1 MAITLSQVT
10 KIYRSGE
17 VETYAL
23 RAVDLKLENGTFNVV
38 LGPSGSG
45 KSTLLNMMSG
55 LDTLTSGAL
64 WIDEAEISAM
74 NHKELTR
81 FRRHNLGFVFQQY
94 NLLQTLTVRENVQI
108 GAQIAA
114 DPLKPEDI
122 LERVGLKDHLNK
134 YPFQLSG
141 GEQQRVS
148 IARAL
153 VKQPKILFCDEPTG
167 ALDESTAKEV
177 LAILQA
183 LNETM
188 KTTVLLITH
197 NPSIAELGDHIIKMN
212 SGEIVE
218 VITQKTKRRAA
229 DIHWA

>member
-1 MAITLSQVT
+1 MAIILAKVT

-23 RAVDLKLENGTFNVV
+23 RDVDLTLENGTFNVV

-55 LDTLTSGAL
+55 LDTLTSGTL
-64 WIDEAEISAM
+64 TIDDAQISAM

-108 GAQIAA
+108 GAQIAT
-114 DPLKPEDI
+114 DPLEPEEI
-122 LERVGLKDHLNK
+122 LKRVGLENHLHK

-167 ALDESTAKEV
+167 ALDEATAKDV

-188 KTTVLLITH
+188 QTTILLITH
-197 NPSIAELGDHIIKMN
+197 NPSIAELGDHIIRMN
-212 SGEIVE
+212 SGEIVD
-218 VITQKTKRRAA
+218 VLTQKNKRRAA
-229 DIHWA
+229 DIHWT

>member
-1 MAITLSQVT
+1 MAIILSEVT

-55 LDTLTSGAL
+55 LDTLTSGSL
-64 WIDEAEISAM
+64 WIDDAEISAM
-74 NHKELTR
+74 NPKELTR

-108 GAQIAA
+108 GAQIAQ
-114 DPLKPEDI
+114 DPLKPEAI
-122 LERVGLKDHLNK
+122 LEQVGLKGHLNK

-167 ALDESTAKEV
+167 ALDETTAKEV
-177 LAILQA
+177 LGILQA

-188 KTTVLLITH
+188 QTTVLLITH

-218 VITQKTKRRAA
+218 VITQKTKRHAS

>member
-1 MAITLSQVT
+1 MAITLSEVT

-23 RAVDLKLENGTFNVV
+23 RSVDLKLENGTFNVV

-55 LDTLTSGAL
+55 LDTLTSGSL
-64 WIDEAEISAM
+64 WIDDAEISAM
-74 NHKELTR
+74 NPKELTR

-108 GAQIAA
+108 GAQIAQ
-114 DPLKPEDI
+114 DPLKPEAI
-122 LERVGLKDHLNK
+122 LERVGLKDHLHK

-167 ALDESTAKEV
+167 ALDETTAKEV

-188 KTTVLLITH
+188 QTTILLITH

-218 VITQKTKRRAA
+218 IITQKTKRRAA